1 MTDTFKLLLVEDDA
15 DWLDLYYEYLK
26 DEKYSIDTAR
36 SIQQAFDLM
45 EKNEYD
51 TVVTDLKMIGFG
63 NEFGGF
69 SVLQRVKQTN
79 PSTQV
84 VVITAYGTQD
94 IAFRA
99 TQQGAFDIVY
109 KPPEP
114 DRLRVTIRGAIQAK
128 LLLSKQLATK
138 SKTIRDTNDV
148 DREVVIQQT
157 ANLFGIIGNSRMMRQ
172 AFEKIS
178 YAANVELPVLIFGEA
193 GTGKTF
199 IAKTIHSNSVRK
211 NKPFSRLHSSE
222 LSKHWEAINN
232 NMRRFT
238 GGTFFVDDISSLGE
252 EEGKFMNSL
261 LELTE
266 KENVRLIS
274 ALTTNVSE
282 ISKINYASP
291 LSSNTFNKISSIYV
305 FVPPLRF
312 RKDGDDIPALI
323 GQLVHIQLNDLGVD
337 KKIVISEK
345 ALKKLVNYNYPNNVV
360 ELKGIIEKALNMA
373 GSDNEISEEHIL
385 IKESILHPIETI
397 EDVPYV
403 FISYM
408 QDDSTIVDQL
418 QQDLAKLGIQ
428 TWKDRDKLYPGM
440 RWKSAIR
447 NAVKDG
453 AYFIACFSRSGENRS
468 RSYMFEELNLA
479 IEELRMR
486 PKNRTWFLP
495 IKLNECD
502 VPDWDI
508 GGGETLHDIQYL
520 ELYGDW
526 SKGISILANII
537 KQKSEK

>member
-1 MTDTFKLLLVEDDA
+1 VEDDA

-26 DEKYSIDTAR
+26 NENYSIDTAR

-45 EKNEYD
+45 EKNQYD
-51 TVVTDLKMIGFG
+51 SVLTDLKMIGFG

-69 SVLQRVKQTN
+69 NVLQKVKQSN
-79 PSTQV
+79 PNTQV
-84 VVITAYGTQD
+84 VIITAYGTQD
-94 IAFRA
+94 IAFKA

-109 KPPEP
+109 KPPDA

-128 LLLSKQLATK
+128 LLLSQNQVSKQTTK
-138 SKTIRDTNDV
+138 SDTNNV
-148 DREVVIQQT
+148 INETAIQQT

-178 YAANVELPVLIFGEA
+178 YAANVDMPVLVFGEA

-199 IAKTIHSNSVRK
+199 IAKTIHSNSTRK

-222 LSKHWEAINN
+222 LSRHWEAINN
-232 NMRRFT
+232 NMHRLT

-252 EEGKFMNSL
+252 EEGKYMNSL
-261 LELTE
+261 LQLTD

-282 ISKINYASP
+282 ISKINYVSP
-291 LSSNTFNKISSIYV
+291 LSSNTFNKISSISI

-323 GQLVHIQLNDLGVD
+323 GQLVHIQLNDSGVD
-337 KKIVISEK
+337 KKIIISEK
-345 ALKKLVNYNYPNNVV
+345 AMKKLVNYDYPNNNVV

-373 GSDNEISEEHIL
+373 GSDSEILEEHIL
-385 IKESILHPIETI
+385 IRESIPQPIEAM
-397 EDVPYV
+397 EDVPYI
-403 FISYM
+403 FISYV
-408 QDDSTIVDQL
+408 QDDSAIVDQL
-418 QQDLAKLGIQ
+418 QQDLAKSGIQ

-440 RWKSAIR
+440 RWKSEIR
-447 NAVKDG
+447 QAVKDG

-495 IKLNECD
+495 IKLNECEI
-502 VPDWDI
+502 PDWDI

-526 SKGISILANII
+526 SKGISILASII
-537 KQKSEK
+537 KKKSEK